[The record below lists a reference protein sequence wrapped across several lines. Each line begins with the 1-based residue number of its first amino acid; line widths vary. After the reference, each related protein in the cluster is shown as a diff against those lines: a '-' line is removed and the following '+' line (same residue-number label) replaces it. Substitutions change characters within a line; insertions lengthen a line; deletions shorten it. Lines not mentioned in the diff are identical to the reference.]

1 LTNFCILIG
10 FLLWYNKIIKL
21 VKKNMLNQEIDKIAK
36 TNISNDKLYELLE
49 KNLQM
54 TESVYKLVNKTN
66 KYLLWQ
72 QVFGFL
78 KLIIIIIPL
87 VLSFIY
93 LPQILNGF
101 LQQYQ
106 EALGVEKVEID
117 NSMLNGFDTKNLL
130 DILK

>member
-1 LTNFCILIG
+1 
-10 FLLWYNKIIKL
+10 
-21 VKKNMLNQEIDKIAK
+21 MLNQEIDKIAK